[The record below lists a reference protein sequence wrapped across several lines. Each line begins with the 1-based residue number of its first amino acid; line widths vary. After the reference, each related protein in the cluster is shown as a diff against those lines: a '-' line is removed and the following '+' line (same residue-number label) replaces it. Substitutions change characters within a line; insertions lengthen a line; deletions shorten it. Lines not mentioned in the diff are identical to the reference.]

1 MGKKKKGSSLIMVV
15 MVFAILMIFGS
26 SVLTLTLSSYQK
38 RVVESKEKRNR
49 YFSESGLDIAYGIIG
64 KIVDKAVENGNT
76 EVKNYLKEELKQ
88 DESILKED
96 GSIDEEK
103 LKQKQSELFK
113 SGYQNYVLKS
123 IRKDEDNCIEKGIK
137 IDDNSDER
145 ENNYD
150 INGNKPEVKLINKE
164 SEPLQFKDSGIL
176 KLEIQSTFKKE
187 DIEKKIRVNYNI
199 STPDYNGT
207 YYVQTNKVQIPK
219 LASEKAIYADGN
231 LNINGNF
238 TVDGE
243 IYIKGNENSEE
254 DGINI
259 YAENCNA
266 IFKKQV
272 VTAGDFRIKKPK
284 GNVKIHDNIYA
295 GNFTIEQEASN
306 STFNVNKDVYLN
318 NDLELNANKSNI
330 EIEGNLY
337 GIGDVTNAPN
347 IIQKKKPKYSSS
359 ILINSEDVGKQNGS
373 SITIGKDVLLMGTA
387 YIATEIPYQTGES
400 IAIKGNY
407 RAYTYPLKSE
417 KAKEK
422 KLNEEKILFEY
433 RDPLTLATKRIEE
446 EKENELN
453 FKDKSDYFKI
463 YSEEYIDNGLNL
475 GGNGLNFLGN
485 ILSIGTSISEGCV
498 KEGNYVLDEEAFVKD
513 KIKEYE
519 NMIFK
524 KDSTQP
530 KTIADIVTISSNHK
544 NIDNNIIYVQKSK
557 KPCALVGDNYSNTLE
572 SGDTI
577 NLNNGK
583 GKGVI
588 VTTGDVY
595 LCGDIDF
602 TGTIIAGGSI
612 IVEEGSNVNI
622 INDKNFLKRFI
633 ASNYNVF
640 KDVFVLNE
648 NQDKDIVTLDE
659 GINTDNVGSD
669 TIRDKLITME
679 KWRIVK

>member
-76 EVKNYLKEELKQ
+76 EVENYLKEELKQ

-103 LKQKQSELFK
+103 LKQKQSELFR

-123 IRKDEDNCIEKGIK
+123 IRKDKDNCIEKGIK

-164 SEPLQFKDSGIL
+164 SEPLQFKDAGIL

-187 DIEKKIRVNYNI
+187 NIEKKIRVNYNI

-219 LASEKAIYADGN
+219 LASEKAIYVDGN
-231 LNINGNF
+231 LDIKGNF
-238 TVDGE
+238 TVDGD
-243 IYIKGNENSEE
+243 IYVKGNENSEE

-284 GNVKIHDNIYA
+284 GNVKIYDNIYA
-295 GNFTIEQEASN
+295 GNFTIEQEAIN

-330 EIEGNLY
+330 KIEGNLY
-337 GIGDVTNAPN
+337 GIGDVTNAP
-347 IIQKKKPKYSSS
+347 IITEKKKPKYSSS
-359 ILINSEDVGKQNGS
+359 ILINSEDIGKQNGS
-373 SITIGKDVLLMGTA
+373 SITIGEDALLMGTA

-446 EKENELN
+446 EKEMNLN

-463 YSEEYIDNGLNL
+463 YSEEYNNNGLNL
-475 GGNGLNFLGN
+475 GKSGLNFLGS
-485 ILSIGTSISEGCV
+485 ISSIGASISNGSI
-498 KEGNYVLDEEAFVKD
+498 KEDNYTLDKENFVKD
-513 KIKEYE
+513 RIKEYE

-524 KDSTQP
+524 KDSRQP
-530 KTIADIVTISSNHK
+530 KTIADIVTVNSNHK
-544 NIDNNIIYVQKSK
+544 NIGDNIIYVQNIG
-557 KPCALVGDNYSNTLE
+557 KPCILVGKNHSNTLE
-572 SGDTI
+572 QGDTI

-595 LCGDIDF
+595 LYGDIDF

-622 INDKNFLKRFI
+622 INDKNFLKSFI
-633 ASNYNVF
+633 ATNYNTF
-640 KDVFVLNE
+640 KDVFVLND
-648 NQDKDIVTLDE
+648 NQDKDIVIVDE
-659 GINTDNVGSD
+659 KIDTDNVGSD
-669 TIRDKLITME
+669 IIRDKLITME